1 MPNNQTQRLT
11 HGAMMIAIFAILIA
25 IAYYVPIISL
35 VATLFAPL
43 PIAWYSAKYD
53 RASSIILG
61 VLGCIVTFFFGGI
74 VILPFSMIFAVCGVV
89 MGDALRTGKSKA
101 YLFMATGISL
111 LITFAIQYIISVKL
125 FNMDFIKESF
135 QLMRDSY
142 MQSFQFAEN
151 LTGETPI
158 TEEVLNL
165 MFQQM
170 EIAIPA
176 TVTLAVFFM
185 AFLLISINLP
195 ILKRLGIAVPKFSAF
210 KDLRLPRTILWIYL
224 IVLSIQLFVRPE
236 LGTSQYII
244 ILNFSMVLWVLLT
257 IQGISFLHFVLDA
270 YKAPKFLKGLATVL
284 SIPLY
289 NFVMLIG
296 ILDLGFDIRSYV
308 SGKIRK

>member
-74 VILPFSMIFAVCGVV
+74 VILPFSMIFAVCGAV

-236 LGTSQYII
+236 LGTSLYII

>member
-236 LGTSQYII
+236 LGTSLYII